1 MSMPGPDHD
10 RWADAVGSYLLGALP
25 PDELP
30 GFEEHLASCP
40 VCRREVD
47 ELQIAADALPA
58 SVTPVA
64 PSAALKDR
72 IMSVVE
78 SEAALL
84 AAAGE
89 GAAEPS
95 RAPARARA
103 RRGFLGGWLL
113 RPGVALACAAV
124 LLVAGGL
131 AGALLAGGGEDTRT
145 VVASTTVPGANV
157 ELEVRDGASTLV
169 ARRMPPP
176 PAGDVYQVWIK
187 RPGSDPE
194 PTSVLWST
202 RNGSADVA
210 VPGSLD
216 GVEAVLV
223 TPEPRRGSDEPT
235 SEPVITVPLT

>member
-1 MSMPGPDHD
+1 MSMSGPDHD
-10 RWADAVGSYLLGALP
+10 RWADAVGAYLLGALP
-25 PDELP
+25 PEDLP

-40 VCRREVD
+40 VCRREAD
-47 ELQIAADALPA
+47 ELQIAADALPV
-58 SVTPVA
+58 SVAPVA

-78 SEAALL
+78 SEAELL
-84 AAAGE
+84 AAAGD
-89 GAAEPS
+89 GTAG
-95 RAPARARA
+95 PARVRA
-103 RRGFLGGWLL
+103 RTRPGFLRGWLL

-131 AGALLAGGGEDTRT
+131 AGALLAGDGEDTRT
-145 VVASTTVPGANV
+145 VVASTTMPGADV
-157 ELEVRDGASTLV
+157 ELQVRDGASTLV

-176 PAGDVYQVWIK
+176 PRGDVYQVWIK

-202 RNGSADVA
+202 REGSADVA

-216 GVEAVLV
+216 DVEAVLV
-223 TPEPRRGSDEPT
+223 TAEPRRGSNEPT
-235 SEPVITVPLT
+235 SEPVITVPLA